1 MFKGFVKILNRQIK
15 PGMLKKALFVP
26 LFFVALTVVSFSV
39 ENRKP
44 VKTIIIDPGHGG
56 ADQGAEGLFSTE
68 AQLTLILAKKFGM
81 QLNKELPGV
90 KVLFTRTTNIFPG
103 NVPTKKEGDRYRAS
117 FANSSK
123 ADLFISI
130 HCNSAGRS
138 PGGWNEKRIVGYD
151 EKVSF
156 TGKKK
161 KKKKVTKIPIYE
173 SYYVTNQSKG
183 TETFIWTAKENS
195 HKEQLVG
202 STGEFADSAD
212 DSSVVEEN
220 DPVINALRLL
230 YTKKYFL
237 NSLKLAELVQQEFL
251 KTGRINRGVKQR
263 NDVGIWVLH
272 ATGMPSILVE
282 AGFVSNKEEE
292 EYMNSEEG
300 QNEIVKN
307 MTDAVKQYISAL
319 DNPKKGQDSETLTP
333 PNNVAAILH
342 QRSLRL
348 LLV

>member
-1 MFKGFVKILNRQIK
+1 
-15 PGMLKKALFVP
+15 MLKKAAYIVP
-26 LFFVALTVVSFSV
+26 LFFVTLSFLSFAT
-39 ENRKP
+39 EKPKP

-56 ADQGAEGLFSTE
+56 ADQGAAGLFSTE
-68 AQLTLILAKKFGM
+68 AQLTLVLAKKLGHVV
-81 QLNKELPGV
+81 NKELPGIN
-90 KVLFTRTTNIFPG
+90 VLFTRTTDIFPG
-103 NVPTKKEGDRYRAS
+103 NVPTKKEGDRYRAT

-138 PGGWNEKRIVGYD
+138 PGGWNERRVIGYD
-151 EKVSF
+151 EKESF
-156 TGKKK
+156 VGKKK
-161 KKKKVTKIPIYE
+161 KKKVITKIPIYE
-173 SYYVTNQSKG
+173 TYYVTNESKG

-202 STGEFADSAD
+202 SSGEFGVSEEDSATAPL
-212 DSSVVEEN
+212 EN
-220 DPVINALRLL
+220 DPVINALKLL

-237 NSLKLAELVQQEFL
+237 NSLRLAELVQQQFS

-282 AGFVSNKEEE
+282 VGFISNKEEE
-292 EYMNSEEG
+292 EYMNSEAG

-307 MTDAVKQYISAL
+307 ITDAVKLYVNAL
-319 DNPKKGQDSETLTP
+319 DNPKKAPDNETLTP
-333 PNNVAAILH
+333 TNGVAAILH
-342 QRSLRL
+342 QTRWK
-348 LLV
+348 LVSS